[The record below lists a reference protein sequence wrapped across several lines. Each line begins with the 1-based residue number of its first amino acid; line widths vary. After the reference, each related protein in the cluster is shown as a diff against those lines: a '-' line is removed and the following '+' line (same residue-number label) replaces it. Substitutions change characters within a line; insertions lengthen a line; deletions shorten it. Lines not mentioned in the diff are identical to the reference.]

1 MSTFV
6 QIMKKAKPYYLMV
19 FLQFGYA
26 GMFIISVSCVKTGT
40 NHYVLVVY
48 RNLVAV
54 LTMFPFA
61 FWFERKIRPKMTFKC
76 FLKIAVLGLL
86 EPVLDQNFYYMGA
99 KLTSATYSS
108 ALFNLLPS
116 ITFVSALILGTEKI
130 NLKSLRSQVKLG
142 GTLITVVGAL
152 MMILYK
158 GPIIEFVWSKR
169 SSFDDHRP
177 LHNHEEAMQGTD
189 FIKGTLMLLFCCFC
203 WSSFFIL
210 QSHTLKTYPANMSL
224 TTLICLIGGA
234 EGTAVGLVMVRGSEQ
249 WAIRW
254 DKKLLTA
261 VYSGVMCSGIAYYLQ
276 GVVLR
281 ERGPVFVTAFNP
293 LCLIIVAAVGSLF
306 LSEDITRGRVIGAV
320 IIVIGLYMLIWGKSD
335 EHEDDDKNI
344 NSEKSEKKNMI
355 PITIIEVEKTINL
368 HSSVQQGEN
377 VLHKT

>member
-1 MSTFV
+1 
-6 QIMKKAKPYYLMV
+6 
-19 FLQFGYA
+19 
-26 GMFIISVSCVKTGT
+26 
-40 NHYVLVVY
+40 
-48 RNLVAV
+48 
-54 LTMFPFA
+54 
-61 FWFERKIRPKMTFKC
+61 MTFKC

-86 EPVLDQNFYYMGA
+86 EYVRSPNTYTYVYYCMLLLTYSIDLLCMYVCIYGSLRPVLDQNFYYMGA

-210 QSHTLKTYPANMSL
+210 QVSTTY
-224 TTLICLIGGA
+224 I
-234 EGTAVGLVMVRGSEQ
+234 
-249 WAIRW
+249 
-254 DKKLLTA
+254 
-261 VYSGVMCSGIAYYLQ
+261 
-276 GVVLR
+276 
-281 ERGPVFVTAFNP
+281 
-293 LCLIIVAAVGSLF
+293 
-306 LSEDITRGRVIGAV
+306 
-320 IIVIGLYMLIWGKSD
+320 
-335 EHEDDDKNI
+335 
-344 NSEKSEKKNMI
+344 
-355 PITIIEVEKTINL
+355 
-368 HSSVQQGEN
+368 
-377 VLHKT
+377 